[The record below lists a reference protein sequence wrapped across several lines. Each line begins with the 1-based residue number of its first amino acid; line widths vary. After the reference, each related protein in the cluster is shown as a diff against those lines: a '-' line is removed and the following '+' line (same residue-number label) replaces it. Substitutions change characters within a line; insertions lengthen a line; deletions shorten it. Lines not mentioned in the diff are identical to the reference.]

1 MWLSPA
7 LCHGRESQLTAVSY
21 DVSELTCDVVLTS
34 VSESF
39 SEKKSF
45 SLRKCLCAIDGSW
58 LPMKDRE
65 RERGD
70 LCSTTNG
77 SWLQS
82 KGS

>member
-39 SEKKSF
+39 SEKKKLLSEKVP
-45 SLRKCLCAIDGSW
+45 LRYRWKLTANEGQ
-58 LPMKDRE
+58 RT

-77 SWLQS
+77 S
-82 KGS
+82 